1 MIRVI
6 HLSDLHLHRSKDE
19 SDNRHAKVLT
29 KYLLA
34 RFKGSAKSKTY
45 IVMTGDLVDD
55 STAKQYGRLETDVLR
70 PLSERFTILAA
81 PGNHDYAHA
90 GNLFDRAAL
99 KRFRERVGPYV
110 KGTAYPC
117 VTVNKKEGVVF
128 IGLDSADMHN
138 KKWFAEGVV
147 GKEQRI
153 ALDAILDD
161 PAHKDLFKIV
171 YLHHHPFL
179 RSLFVALR
187 EADELL
193 RVLSKHP
200 NRVDLLLFGHK
211 HDSEV
216 FFDRY
221 RVPLML
227 ASGKVTERTGDALA
241 FRVVEIERGKAPK
254 VLTEEIRA
262 TK

>member
-1 MIRVI
+1 MVRVI
-6 HLSDLHLHRSKDE
+6 HLSDLHLHKSNGE
-19 SDNRHAKVLT
+19 SDNRSAKALT
-29 KYLLA
+29 EYLRA
-34 RFKGSAKSKTY
+34 KFKGSPKSKTY

-55 STAKQYGRLETDVLR
+55 STAKQYRRLETDVLA

-81 PGNHDYAHA
+81 PGNHDYAYA
-90 GNLFDRAAL
+90 GNLFASAAL

-110 KGTAYPC
+110 KGTVYPC

-128 IGLDSADMHN
+128 IGLDSADRYD

-147 GKEQRI
+147 GEKQRT
-153 ALDAILDD
+153 ALDAHLDD
-161 PAHKDLFKIV
+161 PVHKGYFKIV

-193 RVLSKHP
+193 RVLSKRP
-200 NRVDLLLFGHK
+200 NRVDLVLFGHK
-211 HDSEV
+211 HHSEV
-216 FFDRY
+216 FFDRF

-227 ASGKVTERTGDALA
+227 ASGKVTERVGDALA
-241 FRVVEIERGKAPK
+241 FRVVEIESRRIVKIR
-254 VLTEEIRA
+254 TEEIRA
-262 TK
+262 T